1 MNAADAAPA
10 VPFED
15 SRRLTGANQY
25 FAGPGAV
32 LDAPATVAFDAQA
45 ETRWRAQVAQLR
57 EALQWPDGASI
68 VRRHAGG
75 VSLAIAAPIDQLFTA
90 TEVNEYA
97 LYQALG
103 RRAGAQS
110 VDGEGQPPRPHPAHF
125 DAGEA
130 LRRLQAAARA
140 EANPGLLAL
149 LHAAAMHAIP
159 ARLDDEALSLGE
171 GEASRL
177 WPLPA
182 LPDPASVPWA
192 QLHAIPKALV
202 TGSNGKT
209 TTVRLLAAL
218 LAATGRR
225 VGYSCTDGVVVD
237 GTRLAAGDYSGPAG
251 ARTVLRAAQAQAA
264 VLETARGGLL
274 RRGLAV
280 DGAGA
285 AIVTNVSE
293 DHFGEYGID
302 SLADLAE
309 VKLVVAKALGAHG
322 VLVLN
327 AADPTLVTQAPRTA
341 GVRIGWF
348 AHDLDVASAQG
359 TLACGVQDGQLLLR
373 EDGETRD
380 LGAIAD
386 MPLSLGGA
394 ARYNIENIAA
404 AVLAAHALG
413 VPAEVMAAELLR
425 FGAEPLDN
433 PGRLQRWRL
442 GDVEV
447 VLDYA
452 HNPEG
457 LRGLLDLATQ
467 WRGRRLGILLGH
479 AGNRRDADYRAVAEV
494 VAKAHPDRVWLKDI
508 GGNYLRGRASGEV
521 AGILRDSL
529 HAHGLPLEALPVCLD
544 ETAAAREALAWAQPG
559 DLLLLPV
566 HEPSKREAVLALLNR
581 LQAERWHSGQVL
593 PDLPAQPTLPKDR

>member
-1 MNAADAAPA
+1 
-10 VPFED
+10 
-15 SRRLTGANQY
+15 
-25 FAGPGAV
+25 
-32 LDAPATVAFDAQA
+32 
-45 ETRWRAQVAQLR
+45 
-57 EALQWPDGASI
+57 
-68 VRRHAGG
+68 
-75 VSLAIAAPIDQLFTA
+75 
-90 TEVNEYA
+90 
-97 LYQALG
+97 
-103 RRAGAQS
+103 
-110 VDGEGQPPRPHPAHF
+110 
-125 DAGEA
+125 
-130 LRRLQAAARA
+130 
-140 EANPGLLAL
+140 
-149 LHAAAMHAIP
+149 
-159 ARLDDEALSLGE
+159 
-171 GEASRL
+171 
-177 WPLPA
+177 
-182 LPDPASVPWA
+182 
-192 QLHAIPKALV
+192 
-202 TGSNGKT
+202 
-209 TTVRLLAAL
+209 
-218 LAATGRR
+218 
-225 VGYSCTDGVVVD
+225 
-237 GTRLAAGDYSGPAG
+237 
-251 ARTVLRAAQAQAA
+251 ARTVLRAAQVQAA

-302 SLADLAE
+302 SLADLAK

-327 AADPTLVTQAPRTA
+327 AADPTLVTQAPRTT

-348 AHDLDVASAQG
+348 AHELDVASAQG
-359 TLACGVQDGQLLLR
+359 TLACGVKDGHLLLR

-380 LGAIAD
+380 LGAMAD

-404 AVLAAHALG
+404 AALAAHALG

-457 LRGLLDLATQ
+457 LRGLLDLAAQ

-521 AGILRDSL
+521 ADILRDSL

-544 ETAAAREALAWAQPG
+544 ETAAAREALTWAQPG

-593 PDLPAQPTLPKDR
+593 PDLSAPPTHPKNR